1 MRLSLKV
8 GKAEQWGVGSG
19 EWGVGQGLGGL
30 ACVCVVGGRG
40 AVFTSSNRFFDVFL
54 SSSKEE
60 DVRSVTSER
69 KDKLLTTIKRRK
81 KSKENKKHLK
91 DFGKK
96 DNLLLTSL
104 SCA

>member
-19 EWGVGQGLGGL
+19 EWGRGWGGWRV
-30 ACVCVVGGRG
+30 CVCVVGG
-40 AVFTSSNRFFDVFL
+40 AVFTSSKRFFDVFL

-81 KSKENKKHLK
+81 KSKENK
-91 DFGKK
+91 
-96 DNLLLTSL
+96 NT
-104 SCA
+104 

>member
-1 MRLSLKV
+1 M
-8 GKAEQWGVGSG
+8 GSG
-19 EWGVGQGLGGL
+19 EWGVGQGLGGVGL
-30 ACVCVVGGRG
+30 ACVCVVGGPGG

-81 KSKENKKHLK
+81 KSKENK
-91 DFGKK
+91 
-96 DNLLLTSL
+96 NT
-104 SCA
+104 

>member
-1 MRLSLKV
+1 MHLSLKV

-19 EWGVGQGLGGL
+19 EWGRGWGGVGV
-30 ACVCVVGGRG
+30 CVCGGG

-81 KSKENKKHLK
+81 KSKENK
-91 DFGKK
+91 
-96 DNLLLTSL
+96 NT
-104 SCA
+104 